1 MQKNREEEI
10 AMTPDKAQQIGN
22 DLACLAVSIAE
33 IAEEIK
39 ALYDFDHDSDAVC
52 DEPELPKEEPTPE
65 PPKIH
70 TPTLEEVRGILADKA
85 SSGFREAV
93 QALIKKHGAN
103 RLSDIDPSEYDAL
116 IKEARALK

>member
-1 MQKNREEEI
+1 
-10 AMTPDKAQQIGN
+10 MTPGKAQQIGN
-22 DLACLAVSIAE
+22 DLACLAASIAE

-39 ALYDFDHDSDAVC
+39 ALYDFDHDNHEAY
-52 DEPELPKEEPTPE
+52 DEPELPKEEPAPE
-65 PPKIH
+65 PPKPH

>member
-1 MQKNREEEI
+1 
-10 AMTPDKAQQIGN
+10 MTPGKAQQIGN
-22 DLACLAVSIAE
+22 DLACLAVSIAK

-52 DEPELPKEEPTPE
+52 DESELPKEEPAPE
-65 PPKIH
+65 PPKPH
-70 TPTLEEVRGILADKA
+70 APTLEEVRGILADKA

-93 QALIKKHGAN
+93 QTLIKKHGAN
-103 RLSDIDPSEYDAL
+103 RLSDIDPSKYDAL

>member
-1 MQKNREEEI
+1 
-10 AMTPDKAQQIGN
+10 MTPGKAQQIGN

-39 ALYDFDHDSDAVC
+39 ALYDFDHDSDEVC
-52 DEPELPKEEPTPE
+52 DELELPKEEPTPE
-65 PPKIH
+65 PPKPH

-93 QALIKKHGAN
+93 QTLIKKHGAN

>member
-22 DLACLAVSIAE
+22 DLACLAASIAE

-52 DEPELPKEEPTPE
+52 DEPELPKEEAAPE
-65 PPKIH
+65 QPKPH

-85 SSGFREAV
+85 SSGFREVV
-93 QALIKKHGAN
+93 QTLIKKHGAN

>member
-1 MQKNREEEI
+1 
-10 AMTPDKAQQIGN
+10 MTPGKAQQIGN
-22 DLACLAVSIAE
+22 DLACLAASIAE
-33 IAEEIK
+33 IAEEIR

-52 DEPELPKEEPTPE
+52 DEPELPKEAPAPE
-65 PPKIH
+65 PPKPH

-93 QALIKKHGAN
+93 QALIKKHDAN